1 TITRIGYND
10 AKTSGRFDLA
20 SATDPDANNPN
31 DALLVN
37 TDGYLTGNLIY
48 GPGAKST
55 RRLEVTDNGG
65 AKTTSDSFMVLGY
78 TDKVSDTTAVG
89 LEYGVRPTLT
99 DITAKMAID
108 VNSSYPTAV
117 SSDLVVPE
125 TQYTREVVGYR
136 MVGST
141 DVTAVTS
148 ADQLP
153 ATGDYEVK
161 VKTKNIYGQEIFN
174 WVSVDHTDNTPPT
187 VTINSTP
194 TNVSIDSGSVPNAIF
209 VFGTNQ
215 GTTEDINGATG
226 TSPVADPTKAT
237 RKVAEI
243 SDADNDAID
252 SIVYHDTKNPRF
264 DLASATDPDANNPND
279 ALLVNQDGYLTGHLI
294 YGPGAK
300 STRRLDVTDS
310 RTATTNSDRFMV
322 LGYTDKVSDT
332 TAVGLEYGVRPT
344 LTDITA
350 KMAIDVNSSY
360 PNAVPS
366 TLVIPED
373 QYSRE
378 IVGYRIVGSTD
389 VTAVT
394 SADQLPAT
402 GDYEVKVKT
411 KNIYG
416 QEIFNW
422 VSVDHA
428 DNTPPTV
435 TINSTPTNVPIDSGS
450 VPNAIFIFGTNQ
462 GTTEDINGA
471 TGTSPVADPTK
482 ATQKVAEMTDADGTI
497 TRIGYNDAKTSGRF
511 DLASATDPDANNPN
525 DALLVN
531 TDGYLTGHLIY
542 GPGAKSTRR
551 LEVTDNGGA
560 MTTSDTFMV
569 LGYTDKVNDTTAVA
583 KELGVRP
590 TADDIYSKLAIDVNS
605 SYPNAVPSTLVIP
618 EDQYSR
624 EIVGYRIVG
633 STDVTAAT
641 SADQLPDI
649 GNYEVRVK
657 TTNIY
662 GQEIYNW
669 VSVTHPENIA
679 PTVSQTIENQY
690 VWKGTSLS
698 PAIDVDVND
707 VNSTATRDDIKE
719 VYFSSVE
726 STNNI
731 GNPGAVSIIKDEN
744 GNYLMS
750 GTPEGEAG
758 YTWNRRI
765 TAVDKQNATGQ
776 SNAFNINILDSNV
789 ISEITKPENSSVT
802 AEEVLEQVE
811 VLSRTV
817 APTKTHDITSQLAAD
832 GGVTKQILTD
842 LSTLPKTG
850 RQIVQVQL
858 TSPSGHTKI
867 EEVIINFTPID
878 STAPEAPSVVA
889 NADGSVTVKPSQT
902 DGDDTKTVDITYTDE
917 NGTPQKVTVTKAD
930 DGTWSVPADSG
941 VTVDATTGA
950 VTIPADK
957 VKDSSPVTAVSKDE
971 VGNTSTTSAATTP
984 ATTDNVTPV
993 APAVTEVT
1001 DPTNLTDAE
1010 KAKVKEE
1017 VEKSNPDLPT
1027 GTEVTVGNDG
1037 TVTVTYPDQSVD
1049 TIPGTDT
1056 VAKDSTAPEA
1066 PVVNAPKAGDTTV
1079 TGTTEPGATVTVTF
1093 PDGSTVTTTAD
1104 EDGNYTVDVP
1114 AGVELKEGDKVT
1126 ATATDEAGNTSTPT
1140 ESTATANPSD
1150 ADENTPNTP
1159 AVTPVEDP
1167 NNLTDAE
1174 KAKVKE
1180 EVKKSN
1186 PNLPTGTTV
1195 EVGNDGT
1202 VTVTYPD
1209 QSVDTIPGTDTV
1221 AKDSTAPEAPVVNAP
1236 KAGDTTVTGT
1246 TEPGAT
1252 VTVTF
1257 PDGSTVTTTADEDG
1271 NYTVDVPAGVEL
1283 KEGDK
1288 VTATATDEAGNTSTP
1303 TESTATANPSDA
1315 DENTP
1320 NTPAVT
1326 PVEDP
1331 NNLTDA
1337 EKAKVKEEVEK
1348 ANPDLP
1354 TGTTVEVGNDG
1365 TVTLTYPDGSV
1376 DTIPATDT
1384 VVSTTPTPQTDAEKN
1399 DLTNPTKTPVTDVN
1413 NLTDDEK
1420 AKVKE
1425 EVEKSNPDLPS
1436 GTTITVGND
1445 GTATITYPDGSTD
1458 TLTGTVT
1465 VIGTTPT
1472 PQTDAEKN
1480 DLTNPTKTPVAD
1492 VNNLTDD
1499 EKAKV
1504 KEEVEKSNPD
1514 LPSGTTITVGND
1526 GTATITYPD
1535 GSTDTL
1541 TGTVTVIGTTPT
1553 PQTDAEKNDLANPT
1567 KTPVADTNNLTDDE
1581 KAKVKEEVE
1590 KTNPDLPTGTTITVG
1605 NDGTATITYPDG
1617 SVDTIPGTDTVA
1629 TEPPYEPVPQTDAEK
1644 NGITNPTKTPVADT
1658 NNLTEDEKAK
1668 VKEEVEKSNP
1678 GLPSGTTIV
1687 VGNGGSV
1694 TITYP
1699 DGSIDIIPGADT
1711 VVTTTPV
1718 PQTDAEKNDVTNPAK
1733 TPVADTN
1740 NLTEEEKAKVK
1751 EEVEKSN
1758 PGLPSGTTIVVG
1770 NGGSVTITYPD
1781 GSIDII
1787 PGADAVVPTTPTPQ
1801 TDAEKNGITNP
1812 TKTPV
1817 ADTNNLTEDEKAKV
1831 KEEVEKSNP
1840 GLPSG
1845 TTIVVGNGGSVTIT
1859 YPDGSIDI
1867 IPAADTVVTTTP
1879 VPQTDA
1885 EENDVTNP
1893 AKTPVADTNNLTE
1906 DEKAKVKEEV
1916 EKSNPDLPSGTTI
1929 VVGNGGSVTITYPD
1943 GSIDIIPA
1951 ADAVVPTTPTPQTDA
1966 EKNGITNPTK
1976 TPVADTNNLTEDEK
1990 AKVKEE
1996 VEKSNPGLPSGTTIE
2011 VSNGGSVTI
2020 TYPDGSIDIIPAAD
2034 AVVPTTPTPQTDAE
2048 KNGITTPTKTP
2059 VADTNKLTEEEKAKV
2074 KEEVEKSNPGLPT
2087 GTTIVVGND
2096 GSVTITYPDGSVD
2109 TISGTDTVVSTTP
2122 TPQTD
2127 AEKNGITTPTKT
2139 PVGDTN
2145 NLTDEEKAKVK
2156 EEVENSN
2163 PALPIGTTVEVG
2175 NDGTVTITYPDGSI
2189 DIIPGADAVVP
2200 TTPTPQTDA
2209 EKNGITTPTKTP
2221 VSDTNNLTDAEKA
2234 KVKEEVEKSN
2244 PALPTGTTVEV
2255 GNDGTVTITY
2265 PDGSVDTISGT
2276 DTVVSTTPT
2285 PQTDAEKNDLTNPTK
2300 TPVGDTNNLTDAE
2313 KAKVKEEVE
2322 KSNPDLPTGTTI
2334 TVGNDGTA
2342 TITYPDG
2349 STDTLTGTVTVIGTT
2364 STPQTDAEKNDLTTP
2379 TKTPVSDTNN
2389 LTDEEKAK
2397 VKEEVE
2403 KSTPGLPTGTTITVG
2418 NDGTVTIT
2426 YPDGS
2431 VDTISGTDTVTPNAD
2446 TSAPVAP
2453 SVNVP
2458 NAGDKTVTGSA
2469 KPGSTVTVTF
2479 PDGSTVTTIADEN
2492 GNFTVDVPA
2501 GVELKAGDKVTA
2513 SATDKAGNVSA
2524 STVVTVISTGTV
2536 NEGAEE
2542 GNTEQNSEIAS
2553 TGNTVNIISG
2563 AVKESANDNKQ
2574 AVLPNTGEESGMMS
2588 LMGLAGLSA
2597 LGLLGFKRRRK
2608 EEE

>member
-1 TITRIGYND
+1 MIKKGKHFLFGCALVFTLGATANVAGVETIRTEATTVNQAPTVSVNSTPTNVPIDSGSVPNAIFIFGTNQGTTEDINGVTGTSPVADPTKATQKVAEMTDADGTIASIGYND
-10 AKTSGRFDLA
+10 SKTSGRFDLA

-31 DALLVN
+31 DALRVN

-65 AKTTSDSFMVLGY
+65 AMTTSDS
-78 TDKVSDTTAVG
+78 
-89 LEYGVRPTLT
+89 
-99 DITAKMAID
+99 
-108 VNSSYPTAV
+108 
-117 SSDLVVPE
+117 
-125 TQYTREVVGYR
+125 
-136 MVGST
+136 
-141 DVTAVTS
+141 
-148 ADQLP
+148 
-153 ATGDYEVK
+153 
-161 VKTKNIYGQEIFN
+161 
-174 WVSVDHTDNTPPT
+174 
-187 VTINSTP
+187 
-194 TNVSIDSGSVPNAIF
+194 
-209 VFGTNQ
+209 
-215 GTTEDINGATG
+215 
-226 TSPVADPTKAT
+226 
-237 RKVAEI
+237 
-243 SDADNDAID
+243 
-252 SIVYHDTKNPRF
+252 
-264 DLASATDPDANNPND
+264 
-279 ALLVNQDGYLTGHLI
+279 
-294 YGPGAK
+294 
-300 STRRLDVTDS
+300 
-310 RTATTNSDRFMV
+310 FMV

-366 TLVIPED
+366 TLVIPET
-373 QYSRE
+373 QYTRGV
-378 IVGYRIVGSTD
+378 VGYRMVGSTD

-482 ATQKVAEMTDADGTI
+482 VTQKVAEMTDADGTI
-497 TRIGYNDAKTSGRF
+497 ASIGYNDSKTSGRF

-525 DALLVN
+525 DALRVN
-531 TDGYLTGHLIY
+531 TDGYLTGNLIY

-624 EIVGYRIVG
+624 EIIGYRIVG

-641 SADQLPDI
+641 SADQLPDT

-669 VSVTHPENIA
+669 VSLTHPENIA

-726 STNNI
+726 STNNL

-817 APTKTHDITSQLAAD
+817 APTKTHDITSQLVAD

-917 NGTPQKVTVTKAD
+917 NGTEQTVTVTKAD

-941 VTVDATTGA
+941 VTVDTTTGA

-1010 KAKVKEE
+1010 KAKV
-1017 VEKSNPDLPT
+1017 
-1027 GTEVTVGNDG
+1027 
-1037 TVTVTYPDQSVD
+1037 Q
-1049 TIPGTDT
+1049 
-1056 VAKDSTAPEA
+1056 
-1066 PVVNAPKAGDTTV
+1066 
-1079 TGTTEPGATVTVTF
+1079 
-1093 PDGSTVTTTAD
+1093 
-1104 EDGNYTVDVP
+1104 
-1114 AGVELKEGDKVT
+1114 
-1126 ATATDEAGNTSTPT
+1126 
-1140 ESTATANPSD
+1140 
-1150 ADENTPNTP
+1150 
-1159 AVTPVEDP
+1159 
-1167 NNLTDAE
+1167 
-1174 KAKVKE
+1174 E

-1202 VTVTYPD
+1202 VT
-1209 QSVDTIPGTDTV
+1209 I
-1221 AKDSTAPEAPVVNAP
+1221 
-1236 KAGDTTVTGT
+1236 
-1246 TEPGAT
+1246 
-1252 VTVTF
+1252 
-1257 PDGSTVTTTADEDG
+1257 
-1271 NYTVDVPAGVEL
+1271 
-1283 KEGDK
+1283 
-1288 VTATATDEAGNTSTP
+1288 
-1303 TESTATANPSDA
+1303 
-1315 DENTP
+1315 
-1320 NTPAVT
+1320 
-1326 PVEDP
+1326 
-1331 NNLTDA
+1331 
-1337 EKAKVKEEVEK
+1337 
-1348 ANPDLP
+1348 
-1354 TGTTVEVGNDG
+1354 
-1365 TVTLTYPDGSV
+1365 TYPDGSV
-1376 DTIPATDT
+1376 DTISGTDT

-1399 DLTNPTKTPVTDVN
+1399 DLTNPTKTQVGDTN
-1413 NLTDDEK
+1413 NLTDEEK

-1425 EVEKSNPDLPS
+1425 EVENSNPDLPT
-1436 GTTITVGND
+1436 GTEVTVGND
-1445 GTATITYPDGSTD
+1445 GRVTVTYPDGSVD
-1458 TLTGTVT
+1458 TIPGNETVAT
-1465 VIGTTPT
+1465 EPPFEPT

-1480 DLTNPTKTPVAD
+1480 GITTPTKTPV
-1492 VNNLTDD
+1492 
-1499 EKAKV
+1499 
-1504 KEEVEKSNPD
+1504 
-1514 LPSGTTITVGND
+1514 G
-1526 GTATITYPD
+1526 
-1535 GSTDTL
+1535 
-1541 TGTVTVIGTTPT
+1541 
-1553 PQTDAEKNDLANPT
+1553 
-1567 KTPVADTNNLTDDE
+1567 DTNNLTDAE
-1581 KAKVKEEVE
+1581 KAKVQEEV
-1590 KTNPDLPTGTTITVG
+1590 KKSNPNLPTGTTVEVG
-1605 NDGTATITYPDG
+1605 NDGTVTITYPDG
-1617 SVDTIPGTDTVA
+1617 SVDTISGTDTV
-1629 TEPPYEPVPQTDAEK
+1629 V
-1644 NGITNPTKTPVADT
+1644 
-1658 NNLTEDEKAK
+1658 
-1668 VKEEVEKSNP
+1668 S
-1678 GLPSGTTIV
+1678 
-1687 VGNGGSV
+1687 
-1694 TITYP
+1694 
-1699 DGSIDIIPGADT
+1699 
-1711 VVTTTPV
+1711 
-1718 PQTDAEKNDVTNPAK
+1718 
-1733 TPVADTN
+1733 
-1740 NLTEEEKAKVK
+1740 
-1751 EEVEKSN
+1751 
-1758 PGLPSGTTIVVG
+1758 
-1770 NGGSVTITYPD
+1770 
-1781 GSIDII
+1781 
-1787 PGADAVVPTTPTPQ
+1787 TTPTPQ

-1840 GLPSG
+1840 GLPTG
-1845 TTIVVGNGGSVTIT
+1845 TTIEVGNDGTVTIT
-1859 YPDGSIDI
+1859 YPDGSVDTVSST
-1867 IPAADTVVTTTP
+1867 DTVV
-1879 VPQTDA
+1879 
-1885 EENDVTNP
+1885 
-1893 AKTPVADTNNLTE
+1893 
-1906 DEKAKVKEEV
+1906 
-1916 EKSNPDLPSGTTI
+1916 S
-1929 VVGNGGSVTITYPD
+1929 
-1943 GSIDIIPA
+1943 
-1951 ADAVVPTTPTPQTDA
+1951 TTPTPQTDA
-1966 EKNGITNPTK
+1966 EKNDLTNPTK
-1976 TPVADTNNLTEDEK
+1976 TPVGDTNNLTDAEK

-1996 VEKSNPGLPSGTTIE
+1996 VENSNPDLPTGTTIT
-2011 VSNGGSVTI
+2011 VGNDGTATI
-2020 TYPDGSIDIIPAAD
+2020 TYPDGSTDTVTGTVTVIG
-2034 AVVPTTPTPQTDAE
+2034 TTPTPQTDAE
-2048 KNGITTPTKTP
+2048 KNDLTNPTKTP
-2059 VADTNKLTEEEKAKV
+2059 VSDTNNLTDAEKAKV

-2087 GTTIVVGND
+2087 GTTI
-2096 GSVTITYPDGSVD
+2096 
-2109 TISGTDTVVSTTP
+2109 
-2122 TPQTD
+2122 
-2127 AEKNGITTPTKT
+2127 
-2139 PVGDTN
+2139 
-2145 NLTDEEKAKVK
+2145 
-2156 EEVENSN
+2156 
-2163 PALPIGTTVEVG
+2163 EVG

-2244 PALPTGTTVEV
+2244 PDLPTGTTVEV

-2265 PDGSVDTISGT
+2265 PDGSVDTI
-2276 DTVVSTTPT
+2276 
-2285 PQTDAEKNDLTNPTK
+2285 L
-2300 TPVGDTNNLTDAE
+2300 
-2313 KAKVKEEVE
+2313 
-2322 KSNPDLPTGTTI
+2322 
-2334 TVGNDGTA
+2334 
-2342 TITYPDG
+2342 
-2349 STDTLTGTVTVIGTT
+2349 
-2364 STPQTDAEKNDLTTP
+2364 
-2379 TKTPVSDTNN
+2379 
-2389 LTDEEKAK
+2389 
-2397 VKEEVE
+2397 
-2403 KSTPGLPTGTTITVG
+2403 
-2418 NDGTVTIT
+2418 
-2426 YPDGS
+2426 
-2431 VDTISGTDTVTPNAD
+2431 GTDTVTPNAD

-2469 KPGSTVTVTF
+2469 EPGSTVTVTF

-2542 GNTEQNSEIAS
+2542 GITEQNSE
-2553 TGNTVNIISG
+2553 
-2563 AVKESANDNKQ
+2563 DNKQ

-2588 LMGLAGLSA
+2588 LMGLAGLAA

>member
-1 TITRIGYND
+1 
-10 AKTSGRFDLA
+10 
-20 SATDPDANNPN
+20 
-31 DALLVN
+31 
-37 TDGYLTGNLIY
+37 
-48 GPGAKST
+48 
-55 RRLEVTDNGG
+55 
-65 AKTTSDSFMVLGY
+65 
-78 TDKVSDTTAVG
+78 
-89 LEYGVRPTLT
+89 
-99 DITAKMAID
+99 
-108 VNSSYPTAV
+108 
-117 SSDLVVPE
+117 
-125 TQYTREVVGYR
+125 
-136 MVGST
+136 
-141 DVTAVTS
+141 
-148 ADQLP
+148 
-153 ATGDYEVK
+153 
-161 VKTKNIYGQEIFN
+161 
-174 WVSVDHTDNTPPT
+174 
-187 VTINSTP
+187 
-194 TNVSIDSGSVPNAIF
+194 
-209 VFGTNQ
+209 
-215 GTTEDINGATG
+215 
-226 TSPVADPTKAT
+226 
-237 RKVAEI
+237 
-243 SDADNDAID
+243 
-252 SIVYHDTKNPRF
+252 
-264 DLASATDPDANNPND
+264 
-279 ALLVNQDGYLTGHLI
+279 
-294 YGPGAK
+294 
-300 STRRLDVTDS
+300 
-310 RTATTNSDRFMV
+310 
-322 LGYTDKVSDT
+322 
-332 TAVGLEYGVRPT
+332 
-344 LTDITA
+344 
-350 KMAIDVNSSY
+350 
-360 PNAVPS
+360 
-366 TLVIPED
+366 
-373 QYSRE
+373 
-378 IVGYRIVGSTD
+378 
-389 VTAVT
+389 
-394 SADQLPAT
+394 
-402 GDYEVKVKT
+402 
-411 KNIYG
+411 
-416 QEIFNW
+416 
-422 VSVDHA
+422 
-428 DNTPPTV
+428 
-435 TINSTPTNVPIDSGS
+435 
-450 VPNAIFIFGTNQ
+450 
-462 GTTEDINGA
+462 
-471 TGTSPVADPTK
+471 
-482 ATQKVAEMTDADGTI
+482 
-497 TRIGYNDAKTSGRF
+497 
-511 DLASATDPDANNPN
+511 
-525 DALLVN
+525 
-531 TDGYLTGHLIY
+531 
-542 GPGAKSTRR
+542 
-551 LEVTDNGGA
+551 
-560 MTTSDTFMV
+560 
-569 LGYTDKVNDTTAVA
+569 
-583 KELGVRP
+583 
-590 TADDIYSKLAIDVNS
+590 
-605 SYPNAVPSTLVIP
+605 
-618 EDQYSR
+618 
-624 EIVGYRIVG
+624 
-633 STDVTAAT
+633 
-641 SADQLPDI
+641 
-649 GNYEVRVK
+649 
-657 TTNIY
+657 
-662 GQEIYNW
+662 
-669 VSVTHPENIA
+669 
-679 PTVSQTIENQY
+679 
-690 VWKGTSLS
+690 
-698 PAIDVDVND
+698 
-707 VNSTATRDDIKE
+707 
-719 VYFSSVE
+719 
-726 STNNI
+726 
-731 GNPGAVSIIKDEN
+731 
-744 GNYLMS
+744 
-750 GTPEGEAG
+750 
-758 YTWNRRI
+758 
-765 TAVDKQNATGQ
+765 
-776 SNAFNINILDSNV
+776 
-789 ISEITKPENSSVT
+789 
-802 AEEVLEQVE
+802 
-811 VLSRTV
+811 
-817 APTKTHDITSQLAAD
+817 
-832 GGVTKQILTD
+832 
-842 LSTLPKTG
+842 
-850 RQIVQVQL
+850 
-858 TSPSGHTKI
+858 
-867 EEVIINFTPID
+867 
-878 STAPEAPSVVA
+878 
-889 NADGSVTVKPSQT
+889 
-902 DGDDTKTVDITYTDE
+902 
-917 NGTPQKVTVTKAD
+917 
-930 DGTWSVPADSG
+930 
-941 VTVDATTGA
+941 
-950 VTIPADK
+950 
-957 VKDSSPVTAVSKDE
+957 
-971 VGNTSTTSAATTP
+971 
-984 ATTDNVTPV
+984 
-993 APAVTEVT
+993 
-1001 DPTNLTDAE
+1001 
-1010 KAKVKEE
+1010 
-1017 VEKSNPDLPT
+1017 
-1027 GTEVTVGNDG
+1027 
-1037 TVTVTYPDQSVD
+1037 
-1049 TIPGTDT
+1049 
-1056 VAKDSTAPEA
+1056 
-1066 PVVNAPKAGDTTV
+1066 
-1079 TGTTEPGATVTVTF
+1079 
-1093 PDGSTVTTTAD
+1093 
-1104 EDGNYTVDVP
+1104 
-1114 AGVELKEGDKVT
+1114 
-1126 ATATDEAGNTSTPT
+1126 
-1140 ESTATANPSD
+1140 
-1150 ADENTPNTP
+1150 
-1159 AVTPVEDP
+1159 
-1167 NNLTDAE
+1167 
-1174 KAKVKE
+1174 
-1180 EVKKSN
+1180 
-1186 PNLPTGTTV
+1186 
-1195 EVGNDGT
+1195 
-1202 VTVTYPD
+1202 
-1209 QSVDTIPGTDTV
+1209 
-1221 AKDSTAPEAPVVNAP
+1221 
-1236 KAGDTTVTGT
+1236 
-1246 TEPGAT
+1246 
-1252 VTVTF
+1252 
-1257 PDGSTVTTTADEDG
+1257 
-1271 NYTVDVPAGVEL
+1271 
-1283 KEGDK
+1283 
-1288 VTATATDEAGNTSTP
+1288 
-1303 TESTATANPSDA
+1303 
-1315 DENTP
+1315 
-1320 NTPAVT
+1320 
-1326 PVEDP
+1326 
-1331 NNLTDA
+1331 A

-2244 PALPTGTTVEV
+2244 PDLPTGTTVEV

-2403 KSTPGLPTGTTITVG
+2403 KSNPGLPTGTTITVG